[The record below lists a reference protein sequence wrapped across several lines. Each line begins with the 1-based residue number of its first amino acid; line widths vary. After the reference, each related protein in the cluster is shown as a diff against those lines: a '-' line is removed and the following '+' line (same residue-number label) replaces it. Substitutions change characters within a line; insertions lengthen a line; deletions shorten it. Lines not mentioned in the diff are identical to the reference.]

1 MNKKL
6 PQRELAELTGLS
18 LGTINADIQAGAP
31 ATSKEEFLA
40 WRGVH
45 RQKSSHRRGKRAVA
59 NPGANAE
66 ASGPVDPGVDM
77 IPLEKAISI
86 FREFTLPLKRE
97 IERLPILARARA
109 NPADPFLA
117 ESVLKAEVRSI
128 LARIASFEGSL
139 KNE

>member
-1 MNKKL
+1 MNKKI

-18 LGTINADIQAGAP
+18 LGTINNDIRAGAP
-31 ATSKEEFLA
+31 STSREEFLA

-45 RQKSSHRRGKRAVA
+45 RQKSCRRQGKRAVA

-77 IPLEKAISI
+77 IPVEKAISI

-97 IERLPILARARA
+97 LERLPVLARARA
-109 NPADPFLA
+109 NPSDPALA
-117 ESVLKAEVRSI
+117 EAVLKAEVRSI
-128 LARIASFEGSL
+128 LARVSTFEGSL
-139 KNE
+139 DK

>member
-18 LGTINADIQAGAP
+18 LGTINNDIRAGAP

-45 RQKSSHRRGKRAVA
+45 RQKSSRRREKRPVA

-66 ASGPVDPGVDM
+66 ASGPVDPGVEM
-77 IPLEKAISI
+77 IPLEKAVSI

-109 NPADPFLA
+109 NPSDPSLA

-128 LARIASFEGSL
+128 LARVATFEGSL

>member
-1 MNKKL
+1 MNRKL

-18 LGTINADIQAGAP
+18 LGTINNDIRAGAP
-31 ATSKEEFLA
+31 ATSKDEFLA

-45 RQKSSHRRGKRAVA
+45 RQKSSPRREKRAVGQTGLQS
-59 NPGANAE
+59 GASQE
-66 ASGPVDPGVDM
+66 VDRSVDM
-77 IPLEKAISI
+77 IPLEKAVSI

>member
-18 LGTINADIQAGAP
+18 LGTVNNDIRAGAP

-45 RQKSSHRRGKRAVA
+45 RQKSSRHREKCAVA

-77 IPLEKAISI
+77 IPLEKAVSI

-109 NPADPFLA
+109 NPADPSLA
-117 ESVLKAEVRSI
+117 EAVLKAEVRSI
-128 LARIASFEGSL
+128 LARIATFEGSL
-139 KNE
+139 EK